1 MKITI
6 FVNGSRFEHDVDP
19 RLLLVH
25 YLRDYLGLRS
35 VRIGCDTSN
44 CGACTVLLDGRPVKS
59 CTVFTFMANNRH
71 VTTLEGLRDDVAKAV
86 KRAFIESRALQCGYC
101 TSGFIVTIYS
111 LLKNGLKLDR
121 DSVRRAIVGN
131 LCRCTGYRRI
141 VEAALKAGRYVST

>member
-6 FVNGSRFEHDVDP
+6 FVNGSRFEHDLDP

-25 YLRDYLGLRS
+25 YLRDYLGLKS

-44 CGACTVLLDGRPVKS
+44 CGACTVLLDGKPVKS
-59 CTVFTFMANNRH
+59 CTVFAFMANNRH
-71 VTTLEGLRDDVAKAV
+71 VTTLEGLHDDVAKAV
-86 KRAFIESRALQCGYC
+86 KREFIENHALQCGYC
-101 TSGFIVTIYS
+101 TSGFIITIYS
-111 LLKNGLKLDR
+111 LLKNGLRLDR